1 MFHPAGG
8 EIMTGVIGGILGAF
22 GLSAS
27 AGLNAYIPL
36 LVVSLLAK
44 FTNLI
49 ELAEPWN
56 TLESWWVIGVLAVL
70 GTVEFVADKVPAVDQ
85 VNDAIQ
91 TFIRPIAGAIVF
103 ATSANTITEVS
114 PVLSM
119 ICGLLVAG
127 SVHAAKSVVARP
139 VIEASTA
146 GVGVPIA
153 STLEDVF
160 ATIISILSV
169 ALPILMI
176 IVFFLTIWLVALLV
190 KRFKKPQMKVIDIES

>member
-1 MFHPAGG
+1 
-8 EIMTGVIGGILGAF
+8 MTGVIGGILGAF

>member
-1 MFHPAGG
+1 
-8 EIMTGVIGGILGAF
+8 MTGVIGGILSAF

-139 VIEASTA
+139 VIEATTA

-176 IVFFLTIWLVALLV
+176 IVLFLTIWLVALLV
-190 KRFKKPQMKVIDIES
+190 KRFKKPQLNVIDIES

>member
-1 MFHPAGG
+1 MT
-8 EIMTGVIGGILGAF
+8 EIIGGVLGAF

-56 TLESWWVIGVLAVL
+56 ALESWWVIGVLAVL
-70 GTVEFVADKVPAVDQ
+70 GTVEMVADKVPVVDD

-91 TFIRPIAGAIVF
+91 TFIRPVAGAILF
-103 ATSANTITEVS
+103 ATSAKTITDVN

-127 SVHAAKSVVARP
+127 SVHAAKSLIARP

-146 GVGVPIA
+146 GLGVPVV
-153 STLEDVF
+153 STIEDVL

-169 ALPILMI
+169 ALPILMVI
-176 IVFFLTIWLVALLV
+176 LVFMLIWWVAWFFQRRR
-190 KRFKKPQMKVIDIES
+190 KSREKIIESEI

>member
-1 MFHPAGG
+1 MT
-8 EIMTGVIGGILGAF
+8 EIIGGVLGAF

-49 ELAEPWN
+49 ELADPWS

-70 GTVEFVADKVPAVDQ
+70 GTVEIVADKVPVVDH

-91 TFIRPIAGAIVF
+91 TFIRPVAGAILF
-103 ATSANTITEVS
+103 ATSAKSITDIN

-127 SVHAAKSVVARP
+127 SVHAAKSLVARP

-146 GVGVPIA
+146 GIGTPIV
-153 STLEDVF
+153 STAEDVVV
-160 ATIISILSV
+160 TIISVLAVILPV
-169 ALPILMI
+169 LMLIL
-176 IVFFLTIWLVALLV
+176 IVLIVWWVIWFIRKLKS
-190 KRFKKPQMKVIDIES
+190 KRIKVSQSNA

>member
-1 MFHPAGG
+1 M
-8 EIMTGVIGGILGAF
+8 IMTEIIGGVLGAF

-44 FTNLI
+44 FTSLI

-70 GTVEFVADKVPAVDQ
+70 GTVEMVADKVPVVDD

-91 TFIRPIAGAIVF
+91 TFIRPVAGAILF
-103 ATSANTITEVS
+103 ATSAKTITDVN
-114 PVLSM
+114 PVLSI

-127 SVHAAKSVVARP
+127 SVHAAKSLVARP

-146 GVGVPIA
+146 GVGVPVV
-153 STLEDVF
+153 STIEDVL
-160 ATIISILSV
+160 ATIISVLSV
-169 ALPILMI
+169 ALPILMVI
-176 IVFFLTIWLVALLV
+176 LVFMLIWWVSWFFQRRR
-190 KRFKKPQMKVIDIES
+190 KSREKIIESEI

>member
-1 MFHPAGG
+1 
-8 EIMTGVIGGILGAF
+8 MTGVIGGILSAF

-139 VIEASTA
+139 VIEATTA

-176 IVFFLTIWLVALLV
+176 IVLFLTIWLVVLLV
-190 KRFKKPQMKVIDIES
+190 KRFKKPQLNVIDIES

>member
-1 MFHPAGG
+1 
-8 EIMTGVIGGILGAF
+8 MTGVIGGILGAF
-22 GLSAS
+22 GLSAP

>member
-1 MFHPAGG
+1 MT
-8 EIMTGVIGGILGAF
+8 EIIGGVLGAF

-49 ELAEPWN
+49 ELAEPWSA
-56 TLESWWVIGVLAVL
+56 LESWWVIGVLAVL
-70 GTVEFVADKVPAVDQ
+70 GTIEIVADKVPAVDQ
-85 VNDAIQ
+85 VNDVIQ
-91 TFIRPIAGAIVF
+91 TLVRPIAGAILF
-103 ATSANTITEVS
+103 ATSARTITDVH

-127 SVHAAKSVVARP
+127 SVHAAKSLVARP

-146 GVGVPIA
+146 GVGTPIL
-153 STLEDVF
+153 STIEDILV
-160 ATIISILSV
+160 TIISVLAVVLPVLMAILV
-169 ALPILMI
+169 ILLI
-176 IVFFLTIWLVALLV
+176 WWIVHLIKKL
-190 KRFKKPQMKVIDIES
+190 KPKKPQASVGEA

>member
-1 MFHPAGG
+1 MTEIVGG
-8 EIMTGVIGGILGAF
+8 VLGAF

-44 FTNLI
+44 FTSLI
-49 ELAEPWN
+49 ELAEPWSA
-56 TLESWWVIGVLAVL
+56 LENWWVIGILAVL
-70 GTVEFVADKVPAVDQ
+70 GTVEMVADKVPVVND

-91 TFIRPIAGAIVF
+91 TFIRPVAGAILF
-103 ATSANTITEVS
+103 AASAKTITDVS

-127 SVHAAKSVVARP
+127 SVHTAKSLVARP

-146 GVGVPIA
+146 GVGVPLV
-153 STLEDVF
+153 STLEDVL
-160 ATIISILSV
+160 AAIVSVLSV
-169 ALPILMI
+169 ALPILMVI
-176 IVFFLTIWLVALLV
+176 LVFLLIWCVSWFLQRRRKSREKI
-190 KRFKKPQMKVIDIES
+190 FEGES